1 MWWEI
6 AADIATITTSISLI
20 IAIIQLIREKGNE
33 NTASFFYL
41 HKYLSQEQ
49 FSLARKKVRTILF
62 KKPYEE
68 WTEDDKEQANRVCA
82 SYDQAGI
89 LISAGVINPKT
100 TKGFLTSSWGRSII
114 DQYESLNAFL
124 NDKQT
129 PSQTGKEFFHHF
141 TWLYNQAK
149 KFQGG
154 KINE

>member
-82 SYDQAGI
+82 SYDQA
-89 LISAGVINPKT
+89 
-100 TKGFLTSSWGRSII
+100 
-114 DQYESLNAFL
+114 
-124 NDKQT
+124 
-129 PSQTGKEFFHHF
+129 
-141 TWLYNQAK
+141 
-149 KFQGG
+149 
-154 KINE
+154 